1 MFKGNT
7 WKTLKHYL
15 KTSKSYGRSI
25 AKLYFSNHIEET
37 NGLLP
42 KKIYRNKK
50 IENSNNNKGNEQIKN
65 KKATTNNKTM
75 QTQQHGK

>member
-1 MFKGNT
+1 M

-25 AKLYFSNHIEET
+25 ARLYLSNHIEET
-37 NGLLP
+37 NGLLQ
-42 KKIYRNKK
+42 KNIYKNKK
-50 IENSNNNKGNEQIKN
+50 IENS
-65 KKATTNNKTM
+65 NNKTM

>member
-1 MFKGNT
+1 MFKGNR

-25 AKLYFSNHIEET
+25 ARLYFGNHIEET

-42 KKIYRNKK
+42 KKITETKKSKTQTTMKEMNK
-50 IENSNNNKGNEQIKN
+50 
-65 KKATTNNKTM
+65 
-75 QTQQHGK
+75 